1 MGPRDVRHDEKV
13 SRSGRRLAL
22 ISVAA
27 TFAFLV
33 VEYAGATFGW
43 SNQTMGLLELGFLA
57 VFLWV
62 IIQAIGMWR
71 QRQSGQD
78 G

>member
-1 MGPRDVRHDEKV
+1 VRSEETF

-22 ISVAA
+22 VSVAA
-27 TFAFLV
+27 TFAFMG
-33 VEYAGATFGW
+33 VEFAGATLGW

-71 QRQSGQD
+71 QRQTGQD

>member
-1 MGPRDVRHDEKV
+1 VKNDETL
-13 SRSGRRLAL
+13 SQNGRRLAL

-27 TFAFLV
+27 TFAFMGA
-33 VEYAGATFGW
+33 EFAGATFGW
-43 SNQTMGLLELGFLA
+43 PNRIMGLLELGFLA

-62 IIQAIGMWR
+62 MIQAIGMWR
-71 QRQSGQD
+71 KRHTGQD

>member
-1 MGPRDVRHDEKV
+1 MVQNDDTLSIR
-13 SRSGRRLAL
+13 GRRLAL
-22 ISVAA
+22 VSVAA
-27 TFAFLV
+27 TFAFLG
-33 VEYAGATFGW
+33 VEFAGATFGW
-43 SNQTMGLLELGFLA
+43 PNQTMGLLELGFLA

-71 QRQSGQD
+71 QRQTEKD